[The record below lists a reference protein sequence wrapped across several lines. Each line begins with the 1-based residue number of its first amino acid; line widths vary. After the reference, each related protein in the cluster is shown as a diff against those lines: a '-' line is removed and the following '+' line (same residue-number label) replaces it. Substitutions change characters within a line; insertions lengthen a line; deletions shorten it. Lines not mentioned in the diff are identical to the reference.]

1 MKRWLIVGCT
11 LLLIS
16 GIVQAQEAAEARF
29 SASNQSPLVGEPVQL
44 TLTAA
49 FSSGAAMVE
58 WPDFPEQWGQFE
70 VREVGEL
77 NISEQ
82 GGVLEYRQEV
92 TLTLWEPGDYST
104 PETVIVYS
112 NADGALAELFVPPLP
127 FTVPSVLTDDLTLR
141 PLKPLVFLP
150 YIPTALIVAGL
161 FALAVPIVW
170 FAQRRSNPVKAVAD
184 WEGDI
189 RELDK
194 RMLALLGHLERQ
206 ALEPGAVYAAAA
218 DYLRDYLAQ
227 RFQVASHELTTA
239 ELLARMHP
247 QLPQPLFNRLSQLL
261 SQADLVK
268 FARQIPNRES
278 AQQYLEMAA
287 RWIQATANETE
298 QAGG

>member
-1 MKRWLIVGCT
+1 MKRWLIAGCT
-11 LLLIS
+11 LILVS
-16 GIVQAQEAAEARF
+16 GIVQAQEAVEAQF
-29 SASNQSPLVGEPVQL
+29 SASNQSPLVGEPVQI

-77 NISEQ
+77 KISEQ
-82 GGVLEYRQEV
+82 GGVLQYQQEV
-92 TLTLWEPGDYST
+92 SLALWEPGDYST
-104 PETVIVYS
+104 PETVIMYS
-112 NADGALAELFVPPLP
+112 NADGALAELFVPTLP
-127 FTVPSVLTDDLTLR
+127 FTVPSVLTNDLSLR
-141 PLKPLVFLP
+141 PLKPLAFLP
-150 YIPTALIVAGL
+150 HIPPALIVGGV
-161 FALAVPIVW
+161 FALALPVMW
-170 FAQRRSNPVKAVAD
+170 YAQRRTKPVKVAAD

-194 RMLALLGHLERQ
+194 RMLALLGNLERQ

-218 DYLRDYLAQ
+218 DCLRDYLAE
-227 RFQVASHELTTA
+227 RFRVASHELTTA

-287 RWIQATANETE
+287 RWIQATASESE